1 MISQPVIWYAPVVW
15 APART
20 APGTLHTAPRV
31 GRRTAHLRGVC
42 RTAHLRGVCRT
53 AEDFVTLSK
62 RAQSFLEFL
71 HGA

>member
-1 MISQPVIWYAPVVW
+1 MISQPVIWHAPVVW

-42 RTAHLRGVCRT
+42 RTA
-53 AEDFVTLSK
+53 AADFATLSK

-71 HGA
+71 HDA

>member
-15 APART
+15 APAHT

-42 RTAHLRGVCRT
+42 RTV
-53 AEDFVTLSK
+53 EDFVTLSK

-71 HGA
+71 HDA

>member
-20 APGTLHTAPRV
+20 VPGTLHTAPRV

-42 RTAHLRGVCRT
+42 HTVA
-53 AEDFVTLSK
+53 DFATLSK

-71 HGA
+71 HDA